1 MRRLAI
7 GSGEAFAERDIAPCP
22 FVALTSDTSYHI
34 GNVGARQCEEYVVTK
49 RRVAKFLYREIARMA
64 GESLTYLFDA
74 RSGAGDERGTDLV
87 TTNNIGNCVAE
98 SSCTDNRHLR
108 ALSLVSRVSR
118 HNSIYYT

>member
-1 MRRLAI
+1 M
-7 GSGEAFAERDIAPCP
+7 FAQWCIAK
-22 FVALTSDTSYHI
+22 LLD
-34 GNVGARQCEEYVVTK
+34 RQI
-49 RRVAKFLYREIARMA
+49 RRVA
-64 GESLTYLFDA
+64 GEPLADLFEPGG
-74 RSGAGDERGTDLV
+74 GAGDERGTDLV